1 MSIWSIAFPFEAA
14 MSFAGIAMGAA
25 RPLIGVSVFATLVLL
40 FQPLLKG
47 LLRAGILL
55 LSPRKSLEE
64 RRMVQKVRAASMLNR
79 LARDYDASQ
88 PNLAAELRQFASRG

>member
-14 MSFAGIAMGAA
+14 VSVAGIAMGAA
-25 RPLIGVSVFATLVLL
+25 RPLIGISLFATLLLL

-47 LLRAGILL
+47 LLQAGILL

-64 RRMVQKVRAASMLNR
+64 RRMVQKVRAACILHR
-79 LARDYDASQ
+79 IARDYDASQ
-88 PNLAAELRQFASRG
+88 PNLAAELRQFASRT